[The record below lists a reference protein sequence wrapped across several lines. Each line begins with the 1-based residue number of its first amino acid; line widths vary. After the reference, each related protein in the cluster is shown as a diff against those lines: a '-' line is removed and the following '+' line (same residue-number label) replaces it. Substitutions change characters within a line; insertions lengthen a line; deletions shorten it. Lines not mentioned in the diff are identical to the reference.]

1 MNAVTSAF
9 EAAEAVAEETV
20 SPAKPFLDEL
30 FADGVLIPSGVDGLY
45 GRSGAFE
52 DVIDRFE
59 TLVERFARADG
70 AVKIHFPP
78 AMPRVNMEKSG
89 YLKSFPQ
96 LAGSVHSFVGGDADH
111 CRLLA
116 AIAEG
121 ADWSSFQQ
129 ATDLV
134 LTPAACYPLYPSVAA
149 KGAVPADG
157 LLFDLKSYC
166 FRHEPSKEPTRMQFF
181 RMRENVCIGTP
192 EQVQNF
198 RELWLERGPKMLE
211 SLGLPCELDVANDPF
226 FGRGGKLMARN
237 QRDQQLKFELLVPVN
252 DGGDPTACLS
262 FNYHQDHFGS
272 LWGMVRED
280 GEKAHSACVGFGLER
295 IALALFKHHGTDPAA
310 WPASV
315 RKVLWG

>member
-1 MNAVTSAF
+1 MNAVPPAF
-9 EAAEAVAEETV
+9 EAAETSETPIA
-20 SPAKPFLDEL
+20 SPAKPFIDEL
-30 FADGVLIPSGVDGLY
+30 FESGVLIPSGVDGLY
-45 GRSGAFE
+45 GRSGDFE

-59 TLVERFARADG
+59 ALVERHAREDG

-96 LAGSVHSFVGGDADH
+96 LAGSIHSFMGGEMDH
-111 CRLLA
+111 CRLLS

-121 ADWSSFQQ
+121 TDWSQYQ
-129 ATDLV
+129 APTDLV
-134 LTPAACYPLYPSVAA
+134 LTPAACYPLYPTVAA
-149 KGAVPADG
+149 RGPVPDGG

-181 RMRENVCIGTP
+181 RMRENVCIGTAD
-192 EQVQNF
+192 QVQDF
-198 RELWLERGPKMLE
+198 RERWLDRGPRLIRQLE
-211 SLGLPCELDVANDPF
+211 LPCTLDVANDPF

-237 QRDQQLKFELLVPVN
+237 QRDQQLKFELLIPVN
-252 DGGDPTACLS
+252 SVESPTACLS
-262 FNYHQDHFGS
+262 FNYHQDHFGT
-272 LWGMVRED
+272 LWGMTRED

-295 IALALFKHHGTDPAA
+295 IALALFRQHGTDPAT
-310 WPASV
+310 WPKTV